1 MNAVLS
7 AQTLDWR
14 SSVAY
19 KPEVQVAVR
28 PQKVYEFNARAILD
42 PGFRDRLRTDSAT
55 TLQDCG
61 FERIRAT
68 PQNGRLAALQITD
81 AELKVVSELAEHV
94 ATHGVRGNIV
104 LESELTELGYGM
116 PVFLFVIVGLFIF
129 VFFF

>member
-19 KPEVQVAVR
+19 KPEAQVAVR
-28 PQKVYEFNARAILD
+28 PPKVYEFNARAILD
-42 PGFRDRLRTDSAT
+42 PGFRDRLRNDSAT

-94 ATHGVRGNIV
+94 ATNFS
-104 LESELTELGYGM
+104 SEIGRAH
-116 PVFLFVIVGLFIF
+116 V
-129 VFFF
+129 